1 MKDLKH
7 LFFFENL
14 LQESYNEP
22 VAKAVQS
29 GKRAVGYTCYYIP
42 EVLLNLRGCFG
53 VRLRAPRSR
62 YGDILSDQ
70 QKLSVQPGFFGTG
83 Y

>member
-14 LQESYNEP
+14 LQESYNEL

-42 EVLLNLRGCFG
+42 AAHLPIWRH
-53 VRLRAPRSR
+53 
-62 YGDILSDQ
+62 II
-70 QKLSVQPGFFGTG
+70 
-83 Y
+83 